1 VPVAHA
7 EAPVENLVESWP
19 EALGKIAKRLGPA
32 TTGLLTGSNL
42 KSITGDTLTIE
53 FPPTG
58 KTQKQMCESN
68 GRGDQIAEALGEYLG
83 RAVRVKFMVAPSP
96 VSDEEPERKPIAER
110 QRQILSDPGVKT
122 VLMEL
127 GATVTGIEEE

>member
-1 VPVAHA
+1 
-7 EAPVENLVESWP
+7 
-19 EALGKIAKRLGPA
+19 
-32 TTGLLTGSNL
+32 
-42 KSITGDTLTIE
+42 
-53 FPPTG
+53 
-58 KTQKQMCESN
+58 MCESN